1 MKFSIFPILLIVV
14 LLIVSCKYKADL
26 DSSDNVDITK
36 EFSDDDVINKS
47 ENFWDTDEKTI
58 PSPTPTIDIT
68 KEFSD
73 DDVVNKSENFR
84 DTDEKSIPSPT
95 PTIDIT
101 KEFSD
106 DDVINMSENFWDT
119 N

>member
-47 ENFWDTDEKTI
+47 ENFLGYRRKDYTV
-58 PSPTPTIDIT
+58 SPPLLLILP
-68 KEFSD
+68 KNFS
-73 DDVVNKSENFR
+73 N
-84 DTDEKSIPSPT
+84 
-95 PTIDIT
+95 
-101 KEFSD
+101 